1 MIIIQT
7 PEDMKKYYDKDT
19 NTYRFVDG
27 NGNREDVTIQCDIK
41 VNSNIYARN
50 IYARDVN
57 ARNIYAW
64 DVNAKDANAWDV
76 NAKDVNALNI
86 DARNVDARNVDA
98 WNVNALNIDAL
109 NILYYAVCIAYET
122 FKCKSVKGRRENSV
136 HMCLDGE
143 IEYKV
148 GDEQ

>member
-27 NGNREDVTIQCDIK
+27 NGNRDDVTIQCDIN